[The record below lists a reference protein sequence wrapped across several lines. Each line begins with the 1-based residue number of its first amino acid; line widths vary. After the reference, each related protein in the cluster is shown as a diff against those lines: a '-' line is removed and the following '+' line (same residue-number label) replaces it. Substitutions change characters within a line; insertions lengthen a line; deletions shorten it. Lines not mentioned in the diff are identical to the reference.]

1 MTLRVDELVGSLQ
14 TDEMSLH
21 SFKKLKVVILKA
33 SKNDCNEF
41 DEYIEQYLI
50 FAKSF
55 YLLKGLRKQCTLVK
69 DHLQKGSF
77 KNKKIECFICREV
90 EYMLLIVLV
99 PNIKKKLN
107 K

>member
-14 TDEMSLH
+14 TDAMSLH

-50 FAKSF
+50 FAKIFLFTKRFKKTMHPRKRS
-55 YLLKGLRKQCTLVK
+55 LTKG
-69 DHLQKGSF
+69 
-77 KNKKIECFICREV
+77 FI
-90 EYMLLIVLV
+90 
-99 PNIKKKLN
+99 
-107 K
+107 